1 MKAFIESGPNKRCLF
16 IYLSD
21 FPDLIS
27 SDYEYQNGVDTT
39 PSQNMSLFPAGVL
52 DWRSPYPRFA
62 ACIGR
67 NPLFWYFQGVFFSRL
82 WTFWGSL
89 LTVFKKNR
97 VVWFEWQRDFLVP
110 LSIFR
115 DWENGCEQVTIG
127 CAFAYD
133 WLRMCHDISQL
144 ITQHRNT
151 KPKQSRTCL
160 LARNWKPLYNVLQG
174 VLTLKVKISLDEF

>member
-21 FPDLIS
+21 YPDLIS

-67 NPLFWYFQGVFFSRL
+67 HPLF
-82 WTFWGSL
+82 
-89 LTVFKKNR
+89 
-97 VVWFEWQRDFLVP
+97 
-110 LSIFR
+110 
-115 DWENGCEQVTIG
+115 
-127 CAFAYD
+127 
-133 WLRMCHDISQL
+133 
-144 ITQHRNT
+144 
-151 KPKQSRTCL
+151 
-160 LARNWKPLYNVLQG
+160 
-174 VLTLKVKISLDEF
+174 